1 MVSYIGAPAGYRAAG
16 ASTQPGPNRKED
28 SLDRGSNKAE
38 REAAFQ
44 KLQSERVAKNLEE
57 DRERDAEERQE
68 RKQIRQE
75 EREERE
81 QVRQEE
87 REASGSARKREVRRR
102 VPHEQDRPGHPT
114 ESRPLLLPLF
124 TLVRGSMEFS
134 EALPG

>member
-1 MVSYIGAPAGYRAAG
+1 VARALARG
-16 ASTQPGPNRKED
+16 TSWSILEPRRVQLRGRARNPDRKED

-87 REASGSARKREVRRR
+87 REKARGQE
-102 VPHEQDRPGHPT
+102 
-114 ESRPLLLPLF
+114 ESS
-124 TLVRGSMEFS
+124 T
-134 EALPG
+134 

>member
-1 MVSYIGAPAGYRAAG
+1 LARGTSWSLRTTKLLIEPGRMVLHWSPAGYSCGGMHATR
-16 ASTQPGPNRKED
+16 TEPERKED

-44 KLQSERVAKNLEE
+44 KLQSERTAKNLEE

-68 RKQIRQE
+68 RKQIRQD

-87 REASGSARKREVRRR
+87 REVRQEEREERKREREKARGQ
-102 VPHEQDRPGHPT
+102 E
-114 ESRPLLLPLF
+114 ESS
-124 TLVRGSMEFS
+124 T
-134 EALPG
+134 

>member
-1 MVSYIGAPAGYRAAG
+1 
-16 ASTQPGPNRKED
+16 
-28 SLDRGSNKAE
+28 LDRGSNKAE

-68 RKQIRQE
+68 RKQIRQD

-87 REASGSARKREVRRR
+87 REVRQAGARESARSGGELHMSKT
-102 VPHEQDRPGHPT
+102 G
-114 ESRPLLLPLF
+114 
-124 TLVRGSMEFS
+124 RGSLLQNPDYAARWWRRAAQS
-134 EALPG
+134 

>member
-1 MVSYIGAPAGYRAAG
+1 MVLHWTPAGYSCG
-16 ASTQPGPNRKED
+16 ASTQPGPRTGPEGGD

-57 DRERDAEERQE
+57 DQQRDAEDRQE
-68 RKQIRQE
+68 RKQIRQG

-87 REASGSARKREVRRR
+87 REVRQEEREERKREREKARGQ
-102 VPHEQDRPGHPT
+102 E
-114 ESRPLLLPLF
+114 ESS
-124 TLVRGSMEFS
+124 T
-134 EALPG
+134 